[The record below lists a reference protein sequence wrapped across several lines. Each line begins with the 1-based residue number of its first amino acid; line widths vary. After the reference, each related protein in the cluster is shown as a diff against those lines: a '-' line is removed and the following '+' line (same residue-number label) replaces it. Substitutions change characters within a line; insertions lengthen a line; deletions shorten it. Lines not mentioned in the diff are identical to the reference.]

1 MRKLYLFF
9 LFLVPAFLPA
19 ESLYS
24 PTWGFALDL
33 PEGYAYAEGNNV
45 DRYSFSGPQGARF
58 DMAVYD
64 NVYSDVEQLSS
75 DVKRRLGSGGD
86 IAFFEYGEKAAVL
99 MELRFGDLSGWGLCL
114 ELEGGHRPPGGL
126 GGNAPLLVALSY
138 APEKANMDLYHF
150 SALDSIIPSEAE
162 RRLPGPLME
171 FTFPRGGQVQ
181 TAIAGTALKAMI
193 REHDAEAAQA
203 LIERE
208 FFLMIQ
214 YQSARNWKEAM
225 IRYYR
230 LIYRDSWARLADAL
244 SLFGKAGNDPAS
256 KRAFAEKTLAWVQG
270 FHYERDLSG
279 SDFINLVSALTE
291 GRGDCDCRAMLW
303 AMILMRADI
312 PAAMMVSREYS
323 HAMGLADV
331 SGGGARFEAEGTKWL
346 VAETTK
352 KLDIGLIGQDM
363 SNIESWLAILFN

>member
-1 MRKLYLFF
+1 MRKLCLFF

-19 ESLYS
+19 APLYS

-45 DRYSFSGPQGARF
+45 DRYSFVGPQGARF
-58 DMAVYD
+58 DMVVYN
-64 NVYSDVEQLSS
+64 NVYSDVEHLSS
-75 DVKRRLGSGGD
+75 DVRRRLGNRGE
-86 IAFFEYGEKAAVL
+86 IAFFEYGEKSAAL
-99 MELRFGDLSGWGLCL
+99 MELSFGDLSGWGLCL
-114 ELEGGHRPPGGL
+114 ELEGGHRPPGG
-126 GGNAPLLVALSY
+126 NAPLLLALSY

-150 SALDSIIPSEAE
+150 SALDSLIPSEKE
-162 RRLPGPLME
+162 KHIPGPLME

-181 TAIAGTALKAMI
+181 AGISGTALKVTI

-208 FFLMIQ
+208 FALMLH
-214 YQSARNWKEAM
+214 YQSARNWQEAM

-230 LIYRDSWARLADAL
+230 MIYRDSWGRLADAV
-244 SLFGKAGNDPAS
+244 SLFGKAGNDPAGR
-256 KRAFAEKTLAWVQG
+256 RAFAEKTLAWVQG
-270 FHYERDLSG
+270 FDYERDLSG
-279 SDFINLVSALTE
+279 SDFLNLVSALTE
-291 GRGDCDCRAMLW
+291 GRGDCDNRAMLW

-312 PAAMMVSREYS
+312 PAAMMVSREHS

-331 SGGGARFEAEGTKWL
+331 SGGGARFEAEGVKWL

-352 KLDIGLIGQDM
+352 EIDIGLIGQDM
-363 SNIESWLAILFN
+363 SNPESWLAIIFY